1 MWKASVE
8 MLLTTEL
15 EQTIEDAIII
25 KMDDKVENVSNQTPE
40 RNGGDVTANVAGVE
54 NADVNIKNKISHYD
68 KDKLFEVKQNGTV
81 PRIGSILLKSHYTKR
96 SLLSIQ
102 DDNETLSENYLNNIK
117 KTLNRQIIEKASE
130 KYNGTIPNVNMEGSL
145 LEVLYNHTA
154 DHENKMLEHL
164 QNITNQLQY
173 LKAKV
178 IPSFNVLSLLSK
190 YKDWRLLQQQI
201 SIMYERIDKRE
212 QIVKNL
218 DQEMKKTQDLYTPAD
233 STEFIQW
240 PRGTFALLKSY
251 SGCPTNPIKPQKWLE
266 EYKRFHT
273 ESSSSLNLNS
283 FSKNG
288 HLALPINS
296 TQGKDHFMTLHYC
309 VKNTSTNEE
318 PIWPKGSYC
327 INRYDSCLVNFTEGR
342 FTFDEEDTNHKSSSS
357 FITSDSLSHNALYF
371 CCRNDGDPRDP
382 IPLPVFTPF
391 FLYRFGGRCQSVLGM
406 SYKEEFVYIDTENG
420 NNGDTKQSPHA
431 DGTINNVNITL
442 CYYEMQSS

>member
-25 KMDDKVENVSNQTPE
+25 KMDDKVEN
-40 RNGGDVTANVAGVE
+40 
-54 NADVNIKNKISHYD
+54 
-68 KDKLFEVKQNGTV
+68 
-81 PRIGSILLKSHYTKR
+81 
-96 SLLSIQ
+96 